1 MKGIYL
7 YAVTLMF
14 LFAPVIASAQKD
26 TATHKAAKDTI
37 PKAVV
42 DTTHKPVADS
52 TYHAVID
59 TAAAKPKVDTTV
71 MTTPTN
77 CYKQWFDY
85 FSERGAK
92 TVPDGTHEVVIAF
105 KSGESCHCFMG
116 KVEVAGGKIK
126 PPLHVQTEGGDY
138 KTFTSLGKKL
148 DPEFVLAQGSEM
160 YNITNGMSVL
170 FRTADQEYG
179 RIFFYKFLNKDKQ
192 MNKEAPSPADLLKN

>member
-1 MKGIYL
+1 MKSIYL
-7 YAVTLMF
+7 YAVVLMI

-26 TATHKAAKDTI
+26 TATVKKDTTAISKMDTAAK
-37 PKAVV
+37 
-42 DTTHKPVADS
+42 
-52 TYHAVID
+52 AVID
-59 TAAAKPKVDTTV
+59 TTAAKPKVDTTV

-77 CYKQWFDY
+77 CYKQWYDY

-92 TVPDGTHEVVIAF
+92 PVPDGTHEVVIAF

-116 KVEVAGGKIK
+116 KVEVSGGKIK
-126 PPLHVQTEGGDY
+126 SPLYVQTEGGEY

-148 DPEFVLAQGSEM
+148 DPEFVLAQGNDL
-160 YNITNGMSVL
+160 YTINNGMSVL

-192 MNKEAPSPADLLKN
+192 MNKEAPSPTDLLKN